1 MKPKRVPIF
10 AVTVA
15 LALTSV
21 TGASLGKGGGGRGG
35 GHGGGHG
42 GHGGGHFAGH
52 GGGHHA
58 GGHYG
63 GHHGHYAGGHYAGHH
78 GHYAAGG
85 HLGGSGNRFAG
96 AHQFRGKGGASR
108 NAFGHQAAWNN
119 WAGGGGWGGWGGGWG
134 GWGGWVGPVFWPF
147 LLGDIL
153 SYVLWPY
160 DYYYPF
166 WSYGT
171 LPSYYYGGYA
181 PAYDYSYGYGH
192 GSGGLSDIYGYNRG
206 RYSRHANRTSHKEA
220 LTDQIPAEVT
230 QSCGGFAPG
239 VTSFPIDRMR
249 QAIQPTSSPS
259 AALDDLAAASSK
271 ASSIVAASCPNEP
284 PLTPLARLDAVEQR
298 LDAMMQAIQ
307 IVRPALARLYD
318 SLSDEQKQRLDAL
331 GTEESHNGG
340 ATAAAGST
348 GASTLATICDRQAAS
363 FTKLP
368 VQDIEEIVKPKDQQ
382 QTAFENLK
390 QASAQAAD
398 ELKTSCAAQT
408 PATPVAR
415 LEAAS
420 NRLQALVQAV
430 KTVRPT
436 LGAFYASLGDE
447 QKARFNNMGQQK

>member
-10 AVTVA
+10 AMTVA
-15 LALTSV
+15 VALTSV
-21 TGASLGKGGGGRGG
+21 TGASLGKGGG

-58 GGHYG
+58 NGHYG
-63 GHHGHYAGGHYAGHH
+63 GHHGHYAGGHYGGHH

-85 HLGGSGNRFAG
+85 HLAGRGNRFAG
-96 AHQFRGKGGASR
+96 ANQFRGKGGASR

-171 LPSYYYGGYA
+171 LPGYYYGGYA
-181 PAYDYSYGYGH
+181 PAYDYSYRDGYGA
-192 GSGGLSDIYGYNRG
+192 GGLSDIYGYNRG
-206 RYSRHANRTSHKEA
+206 GYSRHARRTSHKEA

-249 QAIQPTSSPS
+249 QALQPTSSQS
-259 AALDDLAAASSK
+259 TALDDLTAASSK
-271 ASSIVAASCPNEP
+271 ANSIVAASCPSEP

-298 LDAMMQAIQ
+298 LDATTQGIQ

-368 VQDIEEIVKPKDQQ
+368 VQEIEEIVKPKDQQ
-382 QTAFENLK
+382 QTALENLK

-398 ELKTSCAAQT
+398 ELKTSCPAQIL
-408 PATPVAR
+408 ATPVAR

-420 NRLQALVQAV
+420 DRLQALVQAV